1 MADILPREI
10 LFNDGEGLTHGDLN
24 SMQRHLH
31 ATIFDGIM
39 AGWAIQD
46 DIDATGPSIDN
57 MYCLGNG
64 GAPYAAD
71 TGLTIKNLRGMVLQ
85 RTAATVPIGTDP
97 QFLSYYLEDDE
108 YSSTLP
114 AVTTDPRWDIVCIKL
129 EQESADAADQELRDF
144 EDALTRELT
153 TSNVIK
159 KRKVKA
165 TIQVVPGTEDVS
177 PVEPATPSG
186 FVKIAA
192 FQVRFGETEFDPK
205 QDIRDYR
212 VPVGF
217 REDHIVPKNFSFIPD
232 NWDVGESGMISSDG
246 AGARQAFAICPV
258 SGGTTRIMHVGYGI
272 KFIGP
277 GVPSVFMAR
286 MDHNSSTAGTDVTRL
301 ITFFNIAGWNVQTP
315 EFPIWTNG
323 YMAGYAVDR
332 TQFSG
337 EDAAAISAGPESA
350 CIEVLSDSASVQ
362 TVTGARFYLC
372 G

>member
-1 MADILPREI
+1 
-10 LFNDGEGLTHGDLN
+10 
-24 SMQRHLH
+24 MQRHIH
-31 ATIFDGIM
+31 ATVFDGIM

-71 TGLTIKNLRGMVLQ
+71 TGLTIKNLRGLVLQ
-85 RTAATVPIGTDP
+85 RTADSVPIGTDP

-108 YSSTLP
+108 YSSTLA

-165 TIQVVPGTEDVS
+165 TIQVVTGTEDVS
-177 PVEPATPSG
+177 PVEPATPAG

-205 QDIRDYR
+205 LDIRDYR

-217 REDHIVPKNFSFIPD
+217 REYHTIGRNFGYLPADWTESYLHL
-232 NWDVGESGMISSDG
+232 VSVTGSGEIALSE
-246 AGARQAFAICPV
+246 CPV
-258 SGGTTRIMHVGYGI
+258 AGGGYRVMAVGYGLYYTTGTPAVRLCRLDYSKI
-272 KFIGP
+272 QFDGILD
-277 GVPSVFMAR
+277 GVFTVEDLTPTSGWA
-286 MDHNSSTAGTDVTRL
+286 
-301 ITFFNIAGWNVQTP
+301 IAVPTLPLWA
-315 EFPIWTNG
+315 NG
-323 YMAGYAVDR
+323 YAAGYAVDK

-337 EDAAAISAGPESA
+337 TGDANITGLPESA
-350 CIEVLSDSASVQ
+350 GLRILSQGGD
-362 TVTGARFYLC
+362 TVRVIGSRFYIC